1 MKTLVIYFS
10 HTGHTQKIA
19 EEIAANFESDME
31 QIKEVGERIGASG
44 YLAAGRDAML
54 KRPGS
59 IQPTHKDPAQYDL
72 VFLGTPIWAW
82 SVSPPMRA
90 FITANRSKI
99 NQVAF
104 FCTEGGSGGE
114 RAFRQMAELMGKQP
128 VATLEVTEP
137 DLKSGLDK
145 EKLSTFYHNV
155 THRKSSDRGQT
166 TVFWKTVVCPRLH

>member
-10 HTGHTQKIA
+10 HTGNTQKIA
-19 EEIAANFESDME
+19 EVIAAKYESDME
-31 QIKEVGERIGASG
+31 QIKEVSERAGASG
-44 YLAAGRDAML
+44 YLAAGRDAMF

-59 IQPTHKDPAQYDL
+59 IQPIHKDPAQYDL

-82 SVSPPMRA
+82 SISPPMRA
-90 FITANRSKI
+90 FIAAHRSKL

-104 FCTEGGSGGE
+104 FCTEGGSGGK
-114 RAFRQMAELMGKQP
+114 RAFRQMAELIGKQP

-145 EKLSTFYHNV
+145 EKLNTFYHDI
-155 THRKSSDRGQT
+155 THRE
-166 TVFWKTVVCPRLH
+166 